1 MNNNSTI
8 VDELLYE
15 EESTTLGFKAKEY
28 NFKDASEDENGELLE
43 DILAFANAWRRTDAY
58 IIIGVKK
65 IEGSNPEV
73 IGISRHIDKADLQQF
88 VNSKTQRPV
97 TISYEAVEYEG
108 KQIGLIRI
116 PLQERPIYLKE
127 NYGRLMGNAVYL
139 RRGSTTGLANPD
151 EIARMGALPEVS
163 DKRSP
168 AQPDEIS
175 ETRITSDTSD
185 ESSSALNFQFIN
197 TEKNS
202 LLGDSLDI
210 DTTVLDI
217 PTDLEI
223 PDYVTK
229 YGLFARKLGMGNT
242 SFYRELA
249 EYMKLITSV
258 EPLNFAVTNFEKM
271 EANNV
276 RVEVEIEDIS
286 ENILLMSEDDLPVR
300 PVKSRFN
307 LSSNIR
313 GINVLPDLSV
323 NKNPRSW
330 SVTIFLDKIQPK
342 HTVCTKSML
351 FVGATIRST
360 LELKCSI
367 YADNLSDPII
377 IKSLNINV
385 NPVHHTLTVKELVK
399 QGGSI

>member
-1 MNNNSTI
+1 MNNNFTI

-15 EESTTLGFKAKEY
+15 DESTTLGFKAKEY
-28 NFKDASEDENGELLE
+28 NFEGVSKDENGELLE

-58 IIIGVKK
+58 IIIGVKEMNGGK
-65 IEGSNPEV
+65 SEV
-73 IGISRHIDKADLQQF
+73 IGISMHIDNADLQQF

-97 TISYEAVEYEG
+97 TISYEAVNYEG

-116 PLQERPIYLKE
+116 PLQKRPIYLKE

-163 DKRSP
+163 DKRSL

-185 ESSSALNFQFIN
+185 ASSSALKFQFIN

-210 DTTVLDI
+210 DTTALDV
-217 PTDLEI
+217 PVDHEI

-229 YGLFARKLGMGNT
+229 YGQIAKKLGMGNT
-242 SFYRELA
+242 NFYRKLA

-258 EPLNFAVTNFEKM
+258 EPLNFAVTNFGKM

-307 LSSNIR
+307 LTGNIR
-313 GINVLPDLSV
+313 GINILPDLSV
-323 NKNPRSW
+323 KKNPTFW
-330 SVTIFLDKIQPK
+330 FVTIVFDKIQPE
-342 HTVCTKSML
+342 HTVCTKSTL
-351 FVGATIRST
+351 FVSAAISST

-377 IKSLNINV
+377 KSLKINV
-385 NPVHHTLTVKELVK
+385 KPGHYRLTVKELLK
-399 QGGSI
+399 QGDGI